1 MRSLK
6 LFNIDDAWKAI
17 EGCPLFNPFIVGQIN
32 AKAKQKVGSFFYEE
46 IFLGQHGAIR
56 YTTGSDG
63 VAMIRVSIGEACL
76 AWLRIGDDI
85 IELEGLDS
93 FMPEIRALGADQK
106 TLEDFC

>member
-6 LFNIDDAWKAI
+6 LFNIDSAWKAI
-17 EGCPLFNPFIVGQIN
+17 EACPLFNPFLVGQIN

-46 IFLGQHGAIR
+46 VFLGQHGAIR
-56 YTTGSDG
+56 YTTDSDG
-63 VAMIRVSIGEACL
+63 VAMIRILIGKACL
-76 AWLRIGDDI
+76 AWLRIGDGT

-93 FMPEIRALGADQK
+93 FMPEIRALGESQK